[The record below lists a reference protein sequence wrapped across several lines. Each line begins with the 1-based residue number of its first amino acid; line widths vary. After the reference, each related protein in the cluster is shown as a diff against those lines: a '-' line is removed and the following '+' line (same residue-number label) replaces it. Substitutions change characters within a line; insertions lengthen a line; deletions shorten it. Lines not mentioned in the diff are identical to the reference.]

1 MELFSDLDLELSK
14 RKHAGSDAVDTSFDD
29 GALWAYSYLMNWR
42 CSDTD
47 GYPEPGV
54 AVLWHVQYPG
64 PSAALM
70 IGHYSKGFNE
80 WVPMLGGM
88 APTSSKKVLG
98 WRPLS
103 W

>member
-1 MELFSDLDLELSK
+1 MP
-14 RKHAGSDAVDTSFDD
+14 AVIPSW
-29 GALWAYSYLMNWR
+29 G
-42 CSDTD
+42 
-47 GYPEPGV
+47 GV
-54 AVLWHVQYPG
+54 TVLLQVMVQYPG
-64 PSAALM
+64 PSAALV

-80 WVPMLGGM
+80 WVPLLGGM

>member
-1 MELFSDLDLELSK
+1 MYIS
-14 RKHAGSDAVDTSFDD
+14 
-29 GALWAYSYLMNWR
+29 
-42 CSDTD
+42 
-47 GYPEPGV
+47 PEEKVYVGITIDERRRR
-54 AVLWHVQYPG
+54 ACWFRPG
-64 PSAALM
+64 PSAALV

-80 WVPMLGGM
+80 WVPLLGGM